1 MPKLIKRAI
10 PCLLLTVILTLFS
23 FSGCGSYTPSTMPW
37 TGTAPENLTQ
47 QQWQDILKVALE
59 YQAHLETFHLNE
71 MTSIST
77 DVVGGSNPWERS
89 LNISLVG
96 AKNLVEEQTQMDLT
110 MSMIMEGMGQDREDQ
125 SVVYN
130 MYAPNDWLYISMA
143 TLNMGSYWIR
153 VKRSGELEEFFS
165 FNAAEQQIKTLNST
179 TNIEYL
185 RTEKLNDVDCYVLS
199 ITPNNNELASWLDK
213 QDTGFQGIDWQ
224 KVTND
229 TNSLKDLNFTCYL
242 AKDSY
247 LIMRMSMIMV
257 IELTPEQ
264 ANATSADFDTTQIS
278 FSINLALSNQNA
290 PFTITLPMDA
300 YTANEVSSDIFLD

>member
-1 MPKLIKRAI
+1 MPKLIKRVI
-10 PCLLLTVILTLFS
+10 PYLLLAVILTLFS

-37 TGTAPENLTQ
+37 TGTAPETLTQ
-47 QQWQDILKVALE
+47 QQWQDIFKVALE
-59 YQAHLETFHLNE
+59 YQEHLEAFHLNE
-71 MTSIST
+71 MTSINT
-77 DVVGGSNPWERS
+77 EVVGGSNPWERS

-96 AKNLVEEQTQMDLT
+96 AKNLVDEQTKMNLNI
-110 MSMIMEGMGQDREDQ
+110 SMIMEGMGQTSEDQ
-125 SVVYN
+125 TVIYD
-130 MYAPNDWLYISMA
+130 MYAPSDWLYISMA

-165 FNAAEQQIKTLNST
+165 FNAAEQQMKTLNST

-199 ITPNNNELASWLDK
+199 ITPNNNELASWLEK

-229 TNSLKDLNFTCYL
+229 TSALKDLNFTCYL

-247 LIMRMSMIMV
+247 LIMSMSMNMV

-278 FSINLALSNQNA
+278 FNINLALSNQNES
-290 PFTITLPMDA
+290 FTITLPMDA
-300 YTANEVSSDIFLD
+300 YTAKEVSSDIFLD